1 MSVKLSLK
9 DIEDAIEQFDQQEK
23 QLLLSKLFSLLKIS
37 KEDIAL
43 LTVAESSFDFWD
55 NPEDSIYDNL

>member
-1 MSVKLSLK
+1 MYVKLSLK
-9 DIEDAIEQFDQQEK
+9 DIEDALEQFYQHEK
-23 QLLLSKLFSLLKIS
+23 QLLLSKLLSHLKIS

-43 LTVAESSFDFWD
+43 LKAAETSFDFWD

>member
-9 DIEDAIEQFDQQEK
+9 DIEDALEQFDQHQK
-23 QLLLSKLFSLLKIS
+23 QQLLSKLLSHLKICKEDMALLK
-37 KEDIAL
+37 A
-43 LTVAESSFDFWD
+43 AETSFDFWD